1 MALSDDEQFA
11 IYGEEL
17 AAAIEAALPGWVAA
31 AVDRRFS
38 PIVATSAVDQSR
50 LQRNI
55 ADTGQVAAKE
65 IGAQLRDLLRRDV
78 DQQWTNPLSIIR
90 STVSYPSAIL
100 AGLGVPP
107 VARSADAI
115 RMFPDDP
122 YDLTPA
128 NFAEF
133 GPEVHECGIR
143 WGAAKAHLHLKRH
156 KKPDS
161 RRSDKSR

>member
-31 AVDRRFS
+31 AVDRRLS
-38 PIVATSAVDQSR
+38 TVAVTPAVDRDQ
-50 LQRNI
+50 LQHKI
-55 ADTGQVAAKE
+55 VDSGQAAATE
-65 IGAQLRDLLRRDV
+65 IGSQLRDLLRRDV
-78 DQQWTNPLSIIR
+78 DHQWTNPLSIIR

-107 VARSADAI
+107 VARSADAV

-161 RRSDKSR
+161 RRSDESR